1 MKQVQWDEKHIR
13 RQFRRAKFTL
23 KSDVYAEQIDRIIN
37 GVTSIET
44 HLAANIEFETPRRR
58 RSQLKSHETLREV
71 TSSLFRAFRSAF
83 VCQCPGSHVSVF
95 PPEYPKQIYF
105 PICSGSRLRSTNIL
119 SSQTVQLLLRKASDI
134 LLPGPQDDETLVPK
148 SVDFHIAITYQVQ
161 LPDRQSRTL
170 RDGFIVRPVI
180 KSDHLSAAVLRSF
193 NMSTAVSM
201 KRHVRF
207 SESTISSIS
216 TESDPTGTTSAVSNL
231 VQDAT
236 RIPKTLSVPVPTAP
250 QNPARLL
257 DLCRTIRSSPASPSL
272 KSAYGYICDDSS
284 PKLGRYELFPTN
296 IVKEDIDT
304 ISLGTVLSECRA
316 HKRTLP
322 LETRLYLAVVLAS
335 SFLQLSG
342 TGWLPE
348 VVTHRDVFFAN
359 RNGTVSYREPTIAR
373 PFTEPE
379 KPEEKPC
386 DSALPYNAPLFSLG
400 ILLIE
405 IILRTPFHELMETER
420 LHRDHAHGIAKHL
433 MELEMAEG
441 LLDKVRSHGDEAYRH
456 AVRCCIENEYR
467 NQGLEDKIVQEHLYT
482 RVLERLQRSLEAVEH
497 F

>member
-1 MKQVQWDEKHIR
+1 MNQVQWDEKHIR

-23 KSDVYAEQIDRIIN
+23 RSNIYDEQIDRIIN
-37 GVTSIET
+37 GVTSIEN
-44 HLAANIEFETPRRR
+44 HLAANIELETPRRR
-58 RSQLKSHETLREV
+58 RSQLKSHETLRDV

-83 VCQCPGSHVSVF
+83 VCQCPGSHVSIV
-95 PPEYPKQIYF
+95 PPENPKQMYF
-105 PICSGSRLRSTNIL
+105 PIFSGLRLRSTNIL
-119 SSQTVQLLLRKASDI
+119 SSQAVEILLRKASDI
-134 LLPGPQDDETLVPK
+134 LLPVPQDDETLIPK
-148 SVDFHIAITYQVQ
+148 SVDFHVAITYQVQ

-170 RDGFIVRPVI
+170 RDGLIVRPVI
-180 KSDHLSAAVLRSF
+180 NSNYPSAVISRSLK
-193 NMSTAVSM
+193 MSTAVSIK
-201 KRHVRF
+201 KRVKF
-207 SESTISSIS
+207 SESAISSIA
-216 TESDPTGTTSAVSNL
+216 TESHPTGTPSAVSAL
-231 VQDAT
+231 VQDAA
-236 RIPKTLSVPVPTAP
+236 RIPKTLSMPVPTAP
-250 QNPARLL
+250 QNASRLL
-257 DLCRTIRSSPASPSL
+257 DLCRTIRASPAPPSFKSP
-272 KSAYGYICDDSS
+272 YGYICDESS
-284 PKLGRYELFPTN
+284 PILGQYELFPTN
-296 IVKEDIDT
+296 IVKEDIET

-322 LETRLYLAVVLAS
+322 LETRLYLAIVLAS

-420 LHRDHAHGIAKHL
+420 FQRDHAHGIAKHL

-467 NQGLEDKIVQEHLYT
+467 NQGLEDKVVQEHLYT